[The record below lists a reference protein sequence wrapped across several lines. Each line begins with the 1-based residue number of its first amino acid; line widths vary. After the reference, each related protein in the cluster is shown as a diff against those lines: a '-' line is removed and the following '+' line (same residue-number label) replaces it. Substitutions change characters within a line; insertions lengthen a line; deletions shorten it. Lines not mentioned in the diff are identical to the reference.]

1 MKSELNTNKKFFR
14 IPELAD
20 MLGLSV
26 STIRGLVSQRKVPFM
41 KLGGSILFNPDEVIN
56 YILSKRIKT
65 ADEVQAEAD
74 SYLNSGKGGASR

>member
-1 MKSELNTNKKFFR
+1 MTSTVKTNKKFIR

-26 STIRGLVSQRKVPFM
+26 STIRGLVSQRKILFM
-41 KLGGSILFNPDEVIN
+41 KLGGSVLFNPDEVIN

>member
-1 MKSELNTNKKFFR
+1 MTSTVKTNKKFIR

-41 KLGGSILFNPDEVIN
+41 KLGGSILFNPDEVIR
-56 YILSKRIKT
+56 YIHTKRVKT
-65 ADEVQAEAD
+65 IDEVQDEAD
-74 SYLNSGKGGASR
+74 SYLNTGGA